1 MQRMNQLEYRAKQ
14 QRILQWRRL
23 AVLSTLSAALLAG
36 GCNGDGSGEGGS
48 VAGNTLASPADST
61 TATGSPGA
69 VAPGAVASGAV
80 ASGAV
85 GAWDGKTFQID
96 RPNVVARSNI
106 VLSQPNLAASQ
117 AMPLGNGRLG
127 VALWSAN
134 GLTAQLNRADTLPKR
149 YSPGQVVI
157 PGLSALT
164 GAADYTGRLDLY
176 NGEFRESGGG
186 MTATAYVQPDTDAL
200 VIDVT
205 GANPAQPQTAIL
217 KLWSPRTPSAT
228 LSGNAV
234 GVLSQSWTDGVKGD
248 VKGSS
253 GRTFGALSAITA
265 QGRHVTAS
273 VTDPLTVTVTFT
285 PNADGTFRIVAGA
298 PHYDG
303 SQPIAALAA
312 ASVADTLPSAHV
324 SAWNDFWSRAGLIKL
339 TSSDGSGEYMEN
351 LRNIYLYSSAAENK
365 DVYPGSQA
373 GVASLFSS
381 AQDAH
386 QWDPAAYWHWNLRM
400 QVAANLSAGLP
411 DLNAPYFNLYQSN
424 LADIEQWTTANMGG
438 RSGICVPE
446 TMRFNGQGIEEA
458 NGAVVGLDCSAGS
471 APFYNARTLSTGAEV
486 SHFIW
491 TQYLATNDRSFL
503 AKHYPLMEA
512 AARFML
518 AYQSAGTDKLL
529 HTSPTNAHETQ
540 WDVKDSTTDL
550 AAIRTL
556 YADTLSAGRVL
567 NQVPGQAVD
576 AVLAA
581 KMNAALPQTPD
592 YPRTQASGSLTLL
605 SAAADAA
612 GADVI
617 AMSYQPAA
625 AARNSENIGLE
636 PVWPYDQIGDASP
649 LYTLAKR
656 TYINRPNKTQNDWS
670 FDPIH
675 AARLGL
681 PAEVKSTLATLTG
694 NYQKFPSGFAKFV
707 GDEPYVEQIGVVATT
722 LAESLVQDYDGLI
735 RIAPAIPAGWDYDGT
750 VYVRG
755 NTRVD
760 VQVRGGV
767 PAGVVIE
774 PGSNVA
780 LTVRNPWPGAKVTAS
795 SAGFAKPVQLSG
807 SVLTLQP
814 VGTQAIVL
822 QKVGGGS
829 LPVAPVSGAPATTA
843 KHIGS
848 VQIGL

>member
-1 MQRMNQLEYRAKQ
+1 MKRTERTERTNRPARQ
-14 QRILQWRRL
+14 RRL
-23 AVLSTLSAALLAG
+23 PWRLLAALSMLPAALLAG
-36 GCNGDGSGEGGS
+36 GCNGDGTDA
-48 VAGNTLASPADST
+48 AGPGAAGMLASRAADGAAAAPAGAST
-61 TATGSPGA
+61 PAGA
-69 VAPGAVASGAV
+69 
-80 ASGAV
+80 
-85 GAWDGKTFQID
+85 GAWDGKTFQVD

-106 VLSQPNLAASQ
+106 VLGQPNLAASQ

-127 VALWSAN
+127 VAVWSAN

-157 PGLSALT
+157 PGLAALT
-164 GAADYTGRLDLY
+164 SATDYAGRLDLY

-200 VIDVT
+200 IVDVT
-205 GANPAQPQTAIL
+205 GADPARRQTAML

-228 LSGNAV
+228 LGGTAI

-248 VKGSS
+248 ANGSS
-253 GRTFGALSAITA
+253 GRAFGALSAITA
-265 QGRHVTAS
+265 QARNVSAS

-298 PHYDG
+298 PRYDG
-303 SQPIAALAA
+303 SQPVPALAA
-312 ASVADTLPSAHV
+312 ASVADTSPSAHAT
-324 SAWNDFWSRAGLIKL
+324 AWHTFWSRAGLIKL

-373 GVASLFSS
+373 GVADLFSS
-381 AQDAH
+381 VQDTH
-386 QWDPAAYWHWNLRM
+386 QWDASAYWHWNLRM

-411 DLNAPYFNLYQSN
+411 ELNAPYFNLYQSN
-424 LADIEQWTTANMGG
+424 LAAIGQWTTANMAG
-438 RSGICVPE
+438 RDGACVPE
-446 TMRFNGQGIEEA
+446 TMRFNGAGIENETWLSTLGY
-458 NGAVVGLDCSAGS
+458 NCSASSG
-471 APFYNARTLSTGAEV
+471 PYYNARTLSTGAEV
-486 SHFIW
+486 SHAIW
-491 TQYLATNDRSFL
+491 TQYLATGDLAFL
-503 AKHYPLMEA
+503 AQNYPVMEA

-550 AAIRTL
+550 AAIRAL
-556 YADTLSAGRVL
+556 YADTLGAGKVL
-567 NQVPGQAVD
+567 AKVPGQSVD
-576 AVLAA
+576 AALAA
-581 KMNAALPQTPD
+581 KMSAALPHTPD
-592 YPRTQASGSLTLL
+592 YPRTQPSGSLTLL
-605 SAAADAA
+605 TAAADAA

-625 AARNSENIGLE
+625 ASHNSENIGLE

-649 LYTLAKR
+649 LYALAKR
-656 TYINRPNKTQNDWS
+656 TYANRPNKTQNDWS

-681 PAEVKSTLATLTG
+681 PAEVKSTLVTLTG
-694 NYQKFPSGFAKFV
+694 NYQKFPSGFANFV
-707 GDEPYVEQIGVVATT
+707 GSEPYVEQIGVVATT

-767 PAGVVIE
+767 PATVVIE
-774 PGSNVA
+774 PGSNA
-780 LTVRNPWPGAKVTAS
+780 DLTVRNPWPGAKVIAS
-795 SAGFAKPVQLSG
+795 SAGFAAPLTLSGTTLTLKPV
-807 SVLTLQP
+807 
-814 VGTQAIVL
+814 
-822 QKVGGGS
+822 GGS
-829 LPVAPVSGAPATTA
+829 PILLQSVGAAGLPAASVSGKPATAARHLGTTTA
-843 KHIGS
+843 
-848 VQIGL
+848 QIGL